1 MMCKSRSKS
10 EAWCYKSEHIA
21 GVQKKSYL
29 NYPFVTHYGSNFYT
43 VQINQDV
50 GDEKLKFD

>member
-21 GVQKKSYL
+21 GVQKNPIL

-43 VQINQDV
+43 V
-50 GDEKLKFD
+50 